1 MFATDGNLFDG
12 ERVRWNL
19 ALASFARPILK
30 STVVIALVCIASAYG
45 VAEELRS
52 EHQDSEDGRELVS
65 DAAIIVPIIGASVGA
80 YKGKPCA
87 YPSAPCATVDERP
100 VIRSLTLN

>member
-1 MFATDGNLFDG
+1 
-12 ERVRWNL
+12 
-19 ALASFARPILK
+19 
-30 STVVIALVCIASAYG
+30 VIALVCIASAYG

-52 EHQDSEDGRELVS
+52 GHQDSEDGRELVS

-80 YKGKPCA
+80 YKARGKPCA